1 MGARLIEQ
9 AGFRTGFI
17 SGSSISA
24 TRLAMPDM
32 DLVSLEKW
40 RMQSRLASLQ
50 PKTFCGWPMAILAT
64 AMPAARPLP
73 CLHRK
78 PFAIGILYAAA
89 WQFNYLF
96 DDRISTEVEPL
107 PSPPLRDGEWP
118 PLTSNFTDLTIN

>member
-1 MGARLIEQ
+1 
-9 AGFRTGFI
+9 
-17 SGSSISA
+17 
-24 TRLAMPDM
+24 M

-50 PKTFCGWPMAILAT
+50 PQTFCGWPMAILAT

-107 PSPPLRDGEWP
+107 PSPSRCAMVNGHH
-118 PLTSNFTDLTIN
+118 